1 MSQIL
6 KVCRLGSDWAMKDA
20 TGSFYC
26 RSSNLDEVKAY
37 AEKWASR
44 LGARVVVRD
53 ERGEEKGT
61 AERRQH

>member
-1 MSQIL
+1 MNQIL
-6 KVCRLGSDWAMKDA
+6 RICRLGSDWAMKDA

-26 RSSNLDEVKAY
+26 RSPNLDEVKAY

-53 ERGEEKGT
+53 EQGEEKASTG
-61 AERRQH
+61 RRQH